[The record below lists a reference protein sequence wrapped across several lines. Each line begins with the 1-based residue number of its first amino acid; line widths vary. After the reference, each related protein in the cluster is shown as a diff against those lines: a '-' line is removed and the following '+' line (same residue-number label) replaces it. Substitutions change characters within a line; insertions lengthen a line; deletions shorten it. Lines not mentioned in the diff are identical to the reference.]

1 MESLLAKMLGTVN
14 RRPNA
19 DDFRSE
25 VRVIQKREAKS
36 KSIQS
41 TKVLNVTKSLLQMLF
56 CLYWDGNHV
65 LEFIESNQVQVQ
77 PSWTRGLCQTT
88 DQKQARF
95 AT

>member
-41 TKVLNVTKSLLQMLF
+41 TKVLNVT
-56 CLYWDGNHV
+56 
-65 LEFIESNQVQVQ
+65 
-77 PSWTRGLCQTT
+77 
-88 DQKQARF
+88 
-95 AT
+95 